1 MPTGGLFLSVYSPAL
16 PIAIQG
22 SGAERSVTFES
33 FERIRSGKL
42 FQIMA
47 AAPTHGMSL
56 KPILRPTRANAG
68 RQLPSPITAALQSLD
83 SWIEDQGFRGWDPH
97 DALNSPLLRR
107 LTLQNRYAAIFWLQ
121 LLRRSPVNFRPL
133 LAIPKD
139 YNAKGMG
146 LFLASYA
153 HKYAVTHEPRYRDY
167 VNFLAQW
174 LLKNAAPDYRG
185 MGWGYNFDWPNRA
198 FFAPAGTPT
207 VVNTAFIGL
216 AFLDMHLLL
225 GNEVEWSSIMDG
237 AEVPGGE
244 RHSSS
249 SALDVARS
257 SCDFVLRDLNVL
269 APTADERC
277 FSYTPLD
284 RRFVHNASMMGAW
297 LLASVFKQTGEPHLG
312 EAALAAAR
320 FTARRQLPDG
330 AWSYG
335 IVANERWVDNFHTG
349 FVLVALKRVGDYLQ
363 TDEFD
368 KSVLRGYRFW
378 KERMFLPDGTPKYYP
393 DRTHPVDVHSVAQAI
408 LTFLEFRQED
418 EEGVEHAV
426 RVAQWGIENLQDP
439 TGYFYYQSWRSY
451 TVRIPYMRW
460 AQAWMQRALTE
471 LVYG

>member
-1 MPTGGLFLSVYSPAL
+1 MN
-16 PIAIQG
+16 PILQA
-22 SGAERSVTFES
+22 T
-33 FERIRSGKL
+33 RSGTDRE
-42 FQIMA
+42 M
-47 AAPTHGMSL
+47 
-56 KPILRPTRANAG
+56 
-68 RQLPSPITAALQSLD
+68 PSQVTSALQSLD
-83 SWIEDQGFRGWDPH
+83 SWIEAQGFRGWDPH
-97 DALNSPLLRR
+97 DALNSPFIRR

-121 LLRRSPVNFRPL
+121 LLRRSPLNLRPL

-153 HKYAVTHEPRYRDY
+153 RKYSVTHDPQHRDS
-167 VNFLAQW
+167 VKFLAEW
-174 LLKNAAPDYRG
+174 LVKNAAPGYKG

-216 AFLDMHLLL
+216 AFLDVHMLL
-225 GNEVEWSSIMDG
+225 GNELEWSSAVSATDVDG
-237 AEVPGGE
+237 TPY
-244 RHSSS
+244 SSS

-269 APTADERC
+269 APAGDEHC

-284 RRFVHNASMMGAW
+284 HRFVHNASMMGAW

-312 EAALAAAR
+312 KAALAAAR

-330 AWSYG
+330 SWPYG
-335 IVANERWVDNFHTG
+335 VATNERWVDNFHTA
-349 FVLVALKRVGDYLQ
+349 FVLVALKRVGDCLQ

-368 KSVLRGYRFW
+368 KPVLRGYRFW
-378 KERMFLPDGTPKYYP
+378 KERMFLADGTPKYYP
-393 DRTHPVDVHSVAQAI
+393 DRTYPIDVHSVAQAI
-408 LTFLEFRQED
+408 LTFLEFGQKDSEAPER
-418 EEGVEHAV
+418 AV
-426 RVAQWGIENLQDP
+426 RVAQWGIENLQDS
-439 TGYFYYQSWRSY
+439 TGYFYYQICRGY
-451 TVRIPYMRW
+451 RIRIPYIRW

>member
-1 MPTGGLFLSVYSPAL
+1 M
-16 PIAIQG
+16 
-22 SGAERSVTFES
+22 GATSTY
-33 FERIRSGKL
+33 
-42 FQIMA
+42 
-47 AAPTHGMSL
+47 GMSL
-56 KPILRPTRANAG
+56 KPSVQATRANAE
-68 RQLPSPITAALQSLD
+68 RQLPSQITAALRSLD

-97 DALNSPLLRR
+97 DALNSPLIRR
-107 LTLQNRYAAIFWLQ
+107 LTLHNRYAAIFWLQ
-121 LLRRSPVNFRPL
+121 LLRRCPLNLRPL
-133 LAIPKD
+133 LAIQKD

-146 LFLASYA
+146 LFLASYTR
-153 HKYAVTHEPRYRDY
+153 KYAVTRDPRQREH
-167 VNFLAQW
+167 VNFFAQW
-174 LLKNAAPDYRG
+174 LLKNAAPGYRG

-207 VVNTAFIGL
+207 VVNTAFIGI

-225 GNEVEWSSIMDG
+225 GNELEWSSLVG
-237 AEVPGGE
+237 AADAAEGE
-244 RHSSS
+244 RHSIS
-249 SALDVARS
+249 SALDVARAA
-257 SCDFVLRDLNVL
+257 CDFVLRDLNVL
-269 APTADERC
+269 APAADELC

-312 EAALAAAR
+312 EAALSAAR

-335 IVANERWVDNFHTG
+335 IAANERWVDNFHTG
-349 FVLVALKRVGDYLQ
+349 FVLVALKRVGDCLQ

-393 DRTHPVDVHSVAQAI
+393 DRIHPVDVHSVAQAI

-418 EEGVEHAV
+418 EEALEQAV

-439 TGYFYYQSWRSY
+439 TGYFYYQSCRGY
-451 TVRIPYMRW
+451 TIRIPYIRW

-471 LVYG
+471 LVYGYL

>member
-1 MPTGGLFLSVYSPAL
+1 M
-16 PIAIQG
+16 
-22 SGAERSVTFES
+22 GATF
-33 FERIRSGKL
+33 
-42 FQIMA
+42 
-47 AAPTHGMSL
+47 TYGMSL
-56 KPILRPTRANAG
+56 KPSVQATRANAE
-68 RQLPSPITAALQSLD
+68 RQLPRQITAALQSLD
-83 SWIEDQGFRGWDPH
+83 SWVEDQGFRGWDPH
-97 DALNSPLLRR
+97 DALNSPLIRR
-107 LTLQNRYAAIFWLQ
+107 LTLHNRYAAIVWLQ
-121 LLRRSPVNFRPL
+121 LLRRSPLNLRPL

-153 HKYAVTHEPRYRDY
+153 RKYAVTHDPRHREY
-167 VNFLAQW
+167 VNFFAQW
-174 LLKNAAPDYRG
+174 LLKNAAPGYRG

-225 GNEVEWSSIMDG
+225 GNEPEWSSLAG
-237 AEVPGGE
+237 ATDVAEGK
-244 RHSSS
+244 RHSSF

-269 APTADERC
+269 APTPDEHC

-284 RRFVHNASMMGAW
+284 HRFVHNASMMGAW

-312 EAALAAAR
+312 KAALSAAR

-335 IVANERWVDNFHTG
+335 IAANERWVDNFHTG

-393 DRTHPVDVHSVAQAI
+393 DRTHPVDIHSVAQAI

-418 EEGVEHAV
+418 EEALEQAV

-439 TGYFYYQSWRSY
+439 TGYFYYQSCRGY
-451 TVRIPYMRW
+451 TIRIPYIRW

-471 LVYG
+471 LVHGYL